1 MGFQFLNSEF
11 SKKKN
16 QMFCDIIKSQSFKEK
31 NVQFYKKKPQKL
43 EGDFFNQGKR
53 HIYSLR
59 GWTDIACFG

>member
-1 MGFQFLNSEF
+1 
-11 SKKKN
+11 
-16 QMFCDIIKSQSFKEK
+16 MFCDIIKSQSFKKK

-59 GWTDIACFG
+59 GWADIACFG